1 MHLELRAKQLSPS
14 LFAECTMPCIA
25 PICVMQHTLQ
35 RNAMWIAYTP
45 LESLQIQEA
54 GHRFVLHVLFVV
66 TMHAVCLI
74 LKRYVCL
81 QVLS

>member
-1 MHLELRAKQLSPS
+1 MHS
-14 LFAECTMPCIA
+14 
-25 PICVMQHTLQ
+25 TLQ
-35 RNAMWIAYTP
+35 RNIIWIAYTP

-54 GHRFVLHVLFVV
+54 GHHFVLHVLFVA

>member
-1 MHLELRAKQLSPS
+1 
-14 LFAECTMPCIA
+14 
-25 PICVMQHTLQ
+25 
-35 RNAMWIAYTP
+35 
-45 LESLQIQEA
+45 LQIQEA